1 MTPRKPCLFTTIK
14 AELVYKSP
22 CLEHP
27 PHEASAA
34 TFLHRTPP
42 FRINLLASDGDI
54 LYYAY
59 SSSHLARYRIYRS
72 NGIILKALP
81 AIRIT
86 PASTVNNIRV
96 ADFDP
101 SHGGRLL
108 LMAGGSELTGNNGT
122 LSVLQLP
129 TGGCNPSHQSEDI
142 DTSSVVYTFS
152 LPVLSAWGLG
162 IHREKGL
169 IAVSS
174 NSRSVILL
182 TAIASRQFVFD
193 SDESDENYGDH
204 GALQP
209 ADQAG
214 VQSAVQIRLVPIAD
228 ALRGTHLNNIP
239 GVAFSH
245 NGQLIATASVDT
257 TFAISE
263 IRPSEQP
270 TVIVGLNQFI
280 QHQTGRRL
288 VQLGR
293 RVHSRDDARRS
304 TERAWI
310 VHWIPHSFVCYLG
323 RAAGVP
329 DTPSIEQA
337 RNRWTSQRSLSSWA
351 PNPGSPIKSPNIFQ
365 PYHYPIEHT
374 GHAFLYDDRVD
385 EDPSDAQYS
394 EKLESTKGSKRH
406 VERMDLRDPSIDSSD
421 ETKAP
426 IMTDFVPEG
435 WTASQM
441 SSSDGKSLLLV
452 CYEKIIELYEVND
465 SLSQLSDQD
474 LLSEGDVKLLD
485 SVHYGGANSH
495 RQMMFTNVVE
505 IPALRALLVTGI
517 GSGVLLIRIVSGIDE
532 DQFDNVGRRGDQTSR
547 ISLYVEEIFSTDADI
562 AGVCVVE
569 REGDSNQTRSFETW
583 ILQINGHIEC
593 WDLSSNQSVVNHS
606 CII

>member
-1 MTPRKPCLFTTIK
+1 MTLRKPCLFTTIK
-14 AELVYKSP
+14 AELVYKSH

-27 PHEASAA
+27 PHEASPA

-42 FRINLLASDGDI
+42 FRINLLASDSDI

-81 AIRIT
+81 AIRIS
-86 PASTVNNIRV
+86 PPSTINNIRV

-108 LMAGGSELTGNNGT
+108 LMTGGSELTGNNGT

-129 TGGCNPSHQSEDI
+129 TGENDRTHQREGT
-142 DTSSVVYTFS
+142 DTSSVVHTFS

-162 IHREKGL
+162 IHEEKGL

-174 NSRSVILL
+174 NSRSVTLL

-193 SDESDENYGDH
+193 SDESDEGYGDH
-204 GALQP
+204 GALEP

-239 GVAFSH
+239 GVAFSQ

-270 TVIVGLNQFI
+270 MVIVGLNQFVH
-280 QHQTGRRL
+280 HQTGRRL

-293 RVHSRDDARRS
+293 RVHSSDDARRS

-323 RAAGVP
+323 RGAGVP

-337 RNRWTSQRSLSSWA
+337 RNRWNSQRSLSSWA
-351 PNPGSPIKSPNIFQ
+351 PNAGAPIKSPNIFQ
-365 PYHYPIEHT
+365 PYNYPIEHT
-374 GHAFLYDDRVD
+374 GQAFLYDDRVD
-385 EDPSDAQYS
+385 EDPSDFQYP
-394 EKLESTKGSKRH
+394 EKLESSKGSKRH
-406 VERMDLRDPSIDSSD
+406 VGRTDLTEPTVDSSD
-421 ETKAP
+421 ETDAP
-426 IMTDFVPEG
+426 NTTDFDPEG
-435 WTASQM
+435 RTAPQI
-441 SSSDGKSLLLV
+441 SSTDGKSLLLV

-465 SLSQLSDQD
+465 SLSRLSDQD
-474 LLSEGDVKLLD
+474 LLSDGDVKLLD
-485 SVHYGGANSH
+485 SVQYGGANSY

-505 IPALRALLVTGI
+505 ILPLRALLVTGV

-532 DQFDNVGRRGDQTSR
+532 DQIDNVGRRGDQR
-547 ISLYVEEIFSTDADI
+547 GCISLYVEEIFSTDADT

-569 REGDSNQTRSFETW
+569 REGDSNLTRSFETW
-583 ILQINGHIEC
+583 IFQINGHIEC
-593 WDLSSNQSVVNHS
+593 WDLSSNQSVVNPS
-606 CII
+606 CIV